1 MLSPT
6 AEFGQNGPFMLGNTT
21 VIKLTILLLTLC
33 FSEASACRYEPD
45 YPPEAVG
52 RLTKDAAVVIEAT
65 LASPTTRT
73 SGHFVVHKWL
83 KGTGSA
89 DIEIAGFGHGTDCR
103 SPMYHDRS
111 ILFLS
116 KSADGTYEL
125 REMAAYSGM
134 RPATKDNIRAVV
146 AAVAAAACSERRTS
160 E

>member
-1 MLSPT
+1 MIKPT
-6 AEFGQNGPFMLGNTT
+6 F
-21 VIKLTILLLTLC
+21 LLLALC
-33 FSEASACRYEPD
+33 FGEASACRYEPD
-45 YPPEAVG
+45 CPPEAVG
-52 RLTKDAAVVIEAT
+52 GLAKDAAVVIEAT

-103 SPMYHDRS
+103 SPMYEDRS

-116 KSADGTYEL
+116 KSADGTYKL
-125 REMAAYSGM
+125 REMATYSGM
-134 RPATKDNIRAVV
+134 HPATEDNIRAVV
-146 AAVAAAACSERRTS
+146 AAVAATARSERKTS